1 MHCKNEAVSNL
12 GLKYATSFDEKLL
25 GTGCDVEVVIEIES
39 GEVSAVIAM
48 RQFLRSSP
56 VFRISDVDLAAMSDA
71 IKSAKRS
78 AKLLENMVDGATDHH
93 LNYAARGASLT
104 IVHPKEKKARFVL
117 SIGAFTQEG
126 DLEKLSDVEIVEA
139 LKRIEELKSKVTKKI
154 GSAKK

>member
-56 VFRISDVDLAAMSDA
+56 IFRISDVDLAAMSDA
-71 IKSAKRS
+71 PR
-78 AKLLENMVDGATDHH
+78 
-93 LNYAARGASLT
+93 AA
-104 IVHPKEKKARFVL
+104 
-117 SIGAFTQEG
+117 
-126 DLEKLSDVEIVEA
+126 
-139 LKRIEELKSKVTKKI
+139 
-154 GSAKK
+154 